1 MFKRVILEDW
11 SSLVP
16 VIAFAVTAAVF
27 IIILIRTLGMKR
39 IEAERIARLPFEP
52 NELPESHETSEGSD
66 TLR

>member
-52 NELPESHETSEGSD
+52 NELPKSHETSEGSD